1 MSNPARI
8 LDAALREVDA
18 GRRAVL
24 CVIVATRG
32 STPQGA
38 GAMLAVAEDG
48 RIAGTV
54 GGGCVEA
61 DIRARALQM
70 PPGDPGEMA
79 TFALDQDLG
88 LDDGQ
93 ICGGSLDVAIQVF
106 KDSNQARA
114 LREAAEAVRAG
125 RAAVV
130 AVRVQTRDGV
140 VEYRVRIEE
149 PPRLVIAGGGHIGRV
164 LADLMHPLGFHV
176 TVVDDR
182 EEFANPERFPLPV
195 NPVVGDIEDTLT
207 RWPVDPNT
215 YIVIVTRGHIHDERA
230 LSAVLD
236 SPARYIGMIGSR
248 RKIETIYEDLR
259 RIGAA
264 EERLEQVHSPI
275 GLDIHAVTPEEIA
288 VSIAAEL
295 VSVRRAEY
303 RKVVEGP
310 FPISGN

>member
-8 LDAALREVDA
+8 LDAAVREVDA

-24 CVIVATRG
+24 CLIVATRG

-48 RIAGTV
+48 RITGTV

-70 PPGDPGEMA
+70 QPGNAGEVA
-79 TFALDQDLG
+79 TFVLANESG

-106 KDSNQARA
+106 TESNQARI
-114 LREAAEAVRAG
+114 LREAAEALRAG

-130 AVRVQTRDGV
+130 PVRIQTPDGV
-140 VEYRVRIEE
+140 VEYRARIEE

-164 LADLMHPLGFHV
+164 LAGLMHPLGFHV

-182 EEFANPERFPLPV
+182 REFANPDRFPPPV
-195 NPVVGDIEDTLT
+195 NPVVGNIEDTMA
-207 RWPVDPNT
+207 RWPIDPNT

-230 LSAVLD
+230 LSAVID

-259 RIGAA
+259 RLGAA
-264 EERLEQVHSPI
+264 EKRLEQVHSPI
-275 GLDIHAVTPEEIA
+275 GLDIHAVTPEEIG

-303 RKVVEGP
+303 RKAVEGP
-310 FPISGN
+310 FPAS